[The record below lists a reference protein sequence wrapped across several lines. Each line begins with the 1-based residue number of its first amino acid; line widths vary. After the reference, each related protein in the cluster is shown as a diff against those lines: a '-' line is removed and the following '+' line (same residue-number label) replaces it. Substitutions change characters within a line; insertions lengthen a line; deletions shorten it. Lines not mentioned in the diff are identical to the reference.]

1 MSFLHKRQ
9 PKLKSFAL
17 SQLVSREDY
26 IMVPTKA
33 FRHALICSSLILAEL
48 TSTAHAS
55 LMDVTVTIR
64 NLAPANSISF
74 APLRLGF
81 GNGTFDSFNI
91 GTTAGAA
98 IVSIAEGGGGSA
110 WFPAFALADPGS
122 VRGSVGGALLP
133 GQTASNT
140 FTFDT
145 GSASN
150 RFFTFAN
157 MVIPSNDLFLGND
170 NPMAFPLFNPDGSLA
185 ITTITQT
192 AGQIWDANSEIA
204 DALAAAFLVVG
215 NNSLRTPENGLVAF
229 DRSELSTYNGLQTS
243 AGYFFDSTLL
253 PSNAQNIYQISF
265 SSSAAAPEPST
276 LLLLTMALGLVGFKR
291 GRSLLRKSS

>member
-1 MSFLHKRQ
+1 MF
-9 PKLKSFAL
+9 PIKS
-17 SQLVSREDY
+17 VY
-26 IMVPTKA
+26 
-33 FRHALICSSLILAEL
+33 HALACGLLLIAEL
-48 TSTAHAS
+48 TPTAHAS
-55 LMDVTVTIR
+55 LMDVTVTVR

-91 GTTAGAA
+91 GTTASAA
-98 IVSIAEGGGGSA
+98 IVSIAEGGGGVD

-185 ITTITQT
+185 MTTITQT
-192 AGQIWDANSEIA
+192 AGQIWDANSEVA
-204 DALAAAFLVVG
+204 DPLAAAFLVGG
-215 NNSLRTPENGLVAF
+215 NNSFRTPENGLIAF

-265 SSSAAAPEPST
+265 SSIAAAPEPST
-276 LLLLTMALGLVGFKR
+276 LLLLTTALGLVGLKR
-291 GRSLLRKSS
+291 GRTLLRKPS

>member
-1 MSFLHKRQ
+1 MFSTKIGRNIIGFGL
-9 PKLKSFAL
+9 LAL
-17 SQLVSREDY
+17 VG
-26 IMVPTKA
+26 I
-33 FRHALICSSLILAEL
+33 
-48 TSTAHAS
+48 AS
-55 LMDVTVTIR
+55 PARAGLMAVTVTIQ
-64 NLAPANSISF
+64 NLAPTNSISF

-98 IVSIAEGGGGSA
+98 IISIAEGGSGSD

-133 GQTASNT
+133 GATAANT
-140 FTFDT
+140 FIVDT
-145 GSASN
+145 MSVNN

-204 DALAAAFLVVG
+204 DALAAAFLVGG
-215 NNSLRTPENGLVAF
+215 NNSARTPENGLIAF

-253 PSNAQNIYQISF
+253 PSNAQNIYRISF
-265 SSSAAAPEPST
+265 AVSSAPEPGS
-276 LLLLTMALGLVGFKR
+276 LLLVAAGIGLLGLKR
-291 GRSLLRKSS
+291 RRTLK